1 MGLYE
6 RLGGT
11 ESPKIAV
18 HDFMSAMQEY
28 AKGDMSGA
36 QAVANFNLSAGEQTE
51 ALALRDKILEPTHAD
66 GAVQMLLRFNR
77 GFEYE
82 NVLILWETKKAPYTT
97 VAAVKARLGV
107 S

>member
-11 ESPKIAV
+11 EQPKIAV
-18 HDFMSAMQEY
+18 HDFMSALQESVL
-28 AKGDMSGA
+28 GHMSNA
-36 QAVANFNLSAGEQTE
+36 QVTANFALTAGEQTE
-51 ALALRDKILEPTHAD
+51 ALTLKAKVTEPASAADKYI
-66 GAVQMLLRFNR
+66 R

-97 VAAVKARLGV
+97 VAAVKTRLGV
-107 S
+107 